1 MEKLQVAIE
10 KARAQR
16 EEARQNVAQNPAEE
30 QLIETPGD
38 VWAEL
43 PSFDL
48 KPRVVRKN
56 LLVSYNAGED
66 AGPFDM
72 LRTRIIQHATKNSW
86 RRVALVSPQKGS
98 GKSTTTANLAFS
110 FGRQRDKK
118 TLVLD
123 LDLRRCGL
131 SRILGQKCKHSMA
144 TVLQRE
150 IEFSEHGLR
159 FGDNVAFGLNNGP
172 IGNSSEILQSNRAR
186 ESLDEI
192 DNCFNPDIVLFD
204 LPPLLGADDTFGFL
218 KNVDCALLIAEADK
232 TTIAQIDV
240 AERQLAELT
249 NVMGVVLNKSRYLGN
264 DDGYEYSNG

>member
-16 EEARQNVAQNPAEE
+16 DDATQSALQNPVEE
-30 QLIETPGD
+30 QLTDIHGD
-38 VWAEL
+38 VWSEL
-43 PSFDL
+43 PSFEL
-48 KPRVVRKN
+48 KARAVRRN
-56 LLVSYNAGED
+56 LLVSYKAGVD

-72 LRTRIIQHATKNSW
+72 LRTRILQHAAKNNW
-86 RRVALVSPQKGS
+86 RRVALVSPHTGS

-110 FGRQRDKK
+110 FGRQRDKN

-123 LDLRRCGL
+123 FDLRRGGL
-131 SRILGQKCKHSMA
+131 SRILGQQCKHNMA
-144 TVLQRE
+144 LVMQGE
-150 IEFSEHGLR
+150 VPFSEHGLR
-159 FGDNVAFGLNNGP
+159 FGGNVAFGLNNGP
-172 IGNSSEILQSNRAR
+172 ISNSSEILQSNKAR
-186 ESLDEI
+186 DCLMEI
-192 DNCFNPDIVLFD
+192 DERYSPDITLFD

-249 NVMGVVLNKSRYLGN
+249 NVMGVVLNKSRYMGK
-264 DDGYEYSNG
+264 DAGYEYSYG